1 MWLFLYITTA
11 SSDRAEIKS
20 MKGIC
25 KCVYQTAGLSR
36 VLWLQLF
43 PSDWAQNTEDAES
56 MEMQICVCLSLACV
70 YTQILGSS
78 KGCVLLF
85 WPSASQSQSPR
96 LNLNKVPGSGVT
108 RTDPETWPR
117 PTEHCALYSPARP
130 SHSLPFPPF
139 FSLFP
144 FILM

>member
-1 MWLFLYITTA
+1 MCLPDSRLVSCPVA
-11 SSDRAEIKS
+11 SVVSFRF
-20 MKGIC
+20 
-25 KCVYQTAGLSR
+25 T
-36 VLWLQLF
+36 
-43 PSDWAQNTEDAES
+43 AQNTEDAES
-56 MEMQICVCLSLACV
+56 MEMQICVCLSLAHV

-85 WPSASQSQSPR
+85 WPSASQLQSPR

-130 SHSLPFPPF
+130 SHSLPFPPS
-139 FSLFP
+139 FSFTIIHLF
-144 FILM
+144 ITLRRKGSI